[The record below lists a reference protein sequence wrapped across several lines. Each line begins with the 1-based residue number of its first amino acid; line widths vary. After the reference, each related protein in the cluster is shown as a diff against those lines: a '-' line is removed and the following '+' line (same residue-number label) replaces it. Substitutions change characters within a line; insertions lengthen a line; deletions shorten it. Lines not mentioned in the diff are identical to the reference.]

1 MRTKVSAGRSSL
13 PWISGLSRFSS
24 HGCYGSLQMR
34 SWPFYSALRSKL
46 LSLISVQAWN
56 ESLTAVGFVIW
67 NHCGCKGIKS
77 TLQTVPS
84 LSSHP
89 SEKLNPKKNLFR
101 AVCFPGSFFL
111 GKDKKKK
118 SSSRLYCHFNTVMWQ
133 RILVKNGFEDPSLN
147 INFHLVATCLW
158 KCHLSFEAQFPQCKM
173 SCSSVVKSCPILFG
187 PTDCSTSGSLSSTT
201 SQSLL
206 KLMSIESMM
215 LSKHLFYCPLL
226 LMPSFFPSIRVFS
239 SVSALCIR

>member
-1 MRTKVSAGRSSL
+1 MVSSVEVTCFRTHRKSMDIAVQVWSYTVQALPHDDVSRTWNPGIRRGWGQVDMRTKVSAGRSSL

-24 HGCYGSLQMR
+24 CGYYGSLQMS
-34 SWPFYSALRSKL
+34 SWPFYSALRSQL

-101 AVCFPGSFFL
+101 ALCFTGSFFW
-111 GKDKKKK
+111 GKDKKEFLF
-118 SSSRLYCHFNTVMWQ
+118 RLYCHFNTVMW
-133 RILVKNGFEDPSLN
+133 
-147 INFHLVATCLW
+147 
-158 KCHLSFEAQFPQCKM
+158 
-173 SCSSVVKSCPILFG
+173 
-187 PTDCSTSGSLSSTT
+187 
-201 SQSLL
+201 
-206 KLMSIESMM
+206 
-215 LSKHLFYCPLL
+215 
-226 LMPSFFPSIRVFS
+226 
-239 SVSALCIR
+239 

>member
-118 SSSRLYCHFNTVMWQ
+118 
-133 RILVKNGFEDPSLN
+133 ILLQAVLPFQHCYVTEDPGEEWIWRPKSEY
-147 INFHLVATCLW
+147 
-158 KCHLSFEAQFPQCKM
+158 KLSFGGHM
-173 SCSSVVKSCPILFG
+173 SLEMPPVLWSTISPMQNELFFSC
-187 PTDCSTSGSLSSTT
+187 
-201 SQSLL
+201 
-206 KLMSIESMM
+206 
-215 LSKHLFYCPLL
+215 
-226 LMPSFFPSIRVFS
+226 
-239 SVSALCIR
+239 